1 MKKQKISYRLI
12 PFKRNHNKEI
22 LARREL
28 PYEIKLASQLM
39 LDDLCFNWNKAR
51 LEEQINLAIDQ
62 SDKSTFDKLSKQYK
76 NYIWES

>member
-12 PFKRNHNKEI
+12 PFNRNSMKAI
-22 LARREL
+22 LARREI

-51 LEEQINLAIDQ
+51 LEEQINLAIEQ
-62 SDKSTFDKLSKQYK
+62 NDKATFKTLSEQYK
-76 NYIWES
+76 RFLWES